1 MENPY
6 KYITY
11 HIFYVYPIRAPK
23 TITNNGIF
31 SKNYTFNVLLNF
43 CPFISHNYDPK
54 LRRRDL
60 NIFSINNFYWF
71 FVKDEKI
78 QQFDFLRNI
87 YPYYFTI
94 KNKTI
99 FDDL

>member
-43 CPFISHNYDPK
+43 YPLISHNYD
-54 LRRRDL
+54 
-60 NIFSINNFYWF
+60 
-71 FVKDEKI
+71 

-94 KNKTI
+94 KDKTI